1 MSEKS
6 LAHCNDVMPA
16 EKQTVTCESCGKVF
30 KLTGYGPH
38 RKPCI
43 KRAHREKE
51 DNAYLGLLCRGPQQ
65 GKANTVHQF
74 SKNRSHPLQISMNF
88 GIDINSN
95 NVDNILIEYHPSA
108 GRLSEKI
115 PFIEFVWGHRPKAY
129 KPDTSTDP
137 WYPFRSCL
145 DFEFAELVLEATLSK
160 EQINHFL
167 KLIKSA
173 RCGSDPFTLNEY
185 SDLRSTWQAASH
197 CTMAFKKEI
206 VCIDGIDGEPHEF
219 PMYYRPLMD
228 WATDLLKHPGIG
240 PHFVFDAVC
249 LFKFDGSTFVHF
261 VDELWTAAEFWN
273 VQSRLPP
280 DGKVLL
286 FILYADKAKLSSF
299 GRQKGYTVV
308 AWLANLP
315 TWIWNG
321 EGIGG
326 GRIVREDKERSSVMH
341 QRKPQF
347 ANFKNAVWHHSF
359 KKLLETIEKESQ
371 TGCWVN
377 CWDGIVCRFFLVVL
391 ILSADYK
398 EQAVMALVCGV
409 KSNFP
414 CPICLIP
421 CDDISKFPAQCELRT
436 SDNVVK
442 VLQEACSQETAEK
455 GEQILIQQGLRDID
469 NAFLVV
475 ANTDIYCALSW
486 DWLHANFV
494 GKFGDHLWLE
504 PLRILDKGGHR
515 FSAMPRWHGLN
526 HFDEALSVSYTDG
539 QKFED
544 LSKVVVFACHDTLL
558 PAEKE
563 GYLLLRSFELHTTH
577 MLAAGQEALATF
589 NTLMQK
595 FSEKTENTKKN
606 WNFPKNH
613 MRAHA
618 FDDIEAKGVTRNFS
632 TKPNEKMHGPLKEKY
647 QRHTNFKNVADQIL
661 DIDHLELVL
670 EFIHCRITNY
680 DTYISNEEIIGDDDT
695 EQEDF
700 FHVKLGSKTKHP
712 LTLEAVEQRSITDKA
727 FIRFR
732 AKLNE
737 FLNRY
742 FTVVGKPLP
751 GGKPVWFPPNAE
763 ITEYKYIKVNFK
775 SVVDW
780 CQYTDHLWC
789 NPNFHGC
796 SRYDCDIHLNLWRVC
811 EQPHESAEF
820 FSVQSIIRGALLCPD
835 HTRIGNYLV
844 INTIDTD
851 MFLCLQTMHKAAG
864 HH

>member
-1 MSEKS
+1 M
-6 LAHCNDVMPA
+6 
-16 EKQTVTCESCGKVF
+16 T
-30 KLTGYGPH
+30 
-38 RKPCI
+38 
-43 KRAHREKE
+43 KRS
-51 DNAYLGLLCRGPQQ
+51 P
-65 GKANTVHQF
+65 TT
-74 SKNRSHPLQISMNF
+74 

-95 NVDNILIEYHPSA
+95 NVDDILIEYHPSA
-108 GRLSEKI
+108 GWPSEKI
-115 PFIEFVWGHRPKAY
+115 PFVKFVWGHRPKAY
-129 KPDTSTDP
+129 KPNTSTDP
-137 WYPFRSCL
+137 WYPFRSRL
-145 DFEFAELVLEATLSK
+145 DFEFAELVLKAALSK
-160 EQINHFL
+160 EQINCFL

-173 RCGSDPFTLNEY
+173 RCGSDPFMLNEY
-185 SDLRSTWQAASH
+185 SDLHSTWQAASH
-197 CTMAFKKEI
+197 HTTAFKKEI

-228 WATDLLKHPGIG
+228 WAIDLLKHPGVG
-240 PHFVFDAVC
+240 LHFVFDAVR

-280 DGKVLL
+280 DGKVLP
-286 FILYADKAKLSSF
+286 FILYADKVKLSSF
-299 GRQKGYTVV
+299 GRQKGYPVV
-308 AWLANLP
+308 ARLANLP

-326 GRIVREDKERSSVMH
+326 SHIVREDKEHS
-341 QRKPQF
+341 RKPRF
-347 ANFKNAVWHHSF
+347 VNFKNAVWHHSF

-377 CWDGIVCRFFLVVL
+377 CWDGIVCCFFLVVL
-391 ILSADYK
+391 ILSANYE
-398 EQAVMALVCGV
+398 EQAVMALVRGV

-421 CDDISKFPAQCELRT
+421 HDDISKFPAQCELRT

-455 GEQILIQQGLRDID
+455 GEQILIWQGLRDVD

-475 ANTDIYCALSW
+475 ANTDVYHMLSW
-486 DWLHANFV
+486 DRLHANFM
-494 GKFGDHLWLE
+494 GKFGNHLWLE
-504 PLRILDKGGHR
+504 LLRILDKGGHQVMAKVEKN
-515 FSAMPRWHGLN
+515 FSAMPHWHGLN
-526 HFDEALSVSYTDG
+526 HFDEALFYLIYGYKSLT
-539 QKFED
+539 Q
-544 LSKVVVFACHDTLL
+544 VVVFACHDTLL
-558 PAEKE
+558 PVEKE
-563 GYLLLRSFELHTTH
+563 GYLLLHCLRAYIEFDLYTAFELHMTH
-577 MLAAGQEALATF
+577 TLAAGQEALATF

-613 MRAHA
+613 MCAHT
-618 FDDIEAKGVTRNFS
+618 FDDVEAKGVTRNFS
-632 TKPNEKMHGPLKEKY
+632 TKLNEKMHGPLKEKY
-647 QRHTNFKNVADQIL
+647 QRHMNFKNVTDQIL
-661 DIDHLELVL
+661 DIDHLELVS
-670 EFIHCRITNY
+670 EFIHCRITDYNM
-680 DTYISNEEIIGDDDT
+680 YISNEEIIGDDDT

-712 LTLEAVEQRSITDKA
+712 LTLEAIKQRSITDKA
-727 FIRFR
+727 FIRFW

-742 FTVVGKPLP
+742 FTVVGKSLP
-751 GGKPVWFPPNAE
+751 GGKPIQFPPNAE
-763 ITEYKYIKVNFK
+763 IMEYKYIKVNFE

-789 NPNFHGC
+789 NPNFHGR
-796 SRYDCDIHLNLWRVC
+796 SRYDCVLIKTQQQDIFGQLIFMFQCVVGEETFPLALDIHLNLWRVH
-811 EQPHESAEF
+811 EQPCESAKF
-820 FSVQSIIRGALLCPD
+820 FSLQLIICGALLCPD

-844 INTIDTD
+844 IDTIDTD
-851 MFLCLQTMHKAAG
+851 MFLHLQTMHKAAG

>member
-1 MSEKS
+1 
-6 LAHCNDVMPA
+6 MPA

-38 RKPCI
+38 RKLCI
-43 KRAHREKE
+43 KRARREKE
-51 DNAYLGLLCRGPQQ
+51 DNAYLGLLRRGPQQ

-88 GIDINSN
+88 GVDINSN
-95 NVDNILIEYHPSA
+95 NVDDILIEYHPSA

-115 PFIEFVWGHRPKAY
+115 PFIKFAWGHRPKAY

-137 WYPFRSCL
+137 WYPFRSRL
-145 DFEFAELVLEATLSK
+145 DCEFAELVLKAALSK

-173 RCGSDPFTLNEY
+173 RCGSNSFMLNEY
-185 SDLRSTWQAASH
+185 SDLRSTWRAASH
-197 CTMAFKKEI
+197 CTTAFKKEI
-206 VCIDGIDGEPHEF
+206 VCIDGIDSEPHEF

-228 WATDLLKHPGIG
+228 WATNLLKHPGVG
-240 PHFVFDAVC
+240 LHFVFDAVR

-261 VDELWTAAEFWN
+261 IDEPWTAAEFWN

-280 DGKVLL
+280 DGKVLP

-299 GRQKGYTVV
+299 GQQKGYPVV
-308 AWLANLP
+308 ARLANLP
-315 TWIWNG
+315 TWIRNG

-326 GRIVREDKERSSVMH
+326 GRVVGWLPIVREDKEHS
-341 QRKPQF
+341 RKPRF

-359 KKLLETIEKESQ
+359 KKLLETIKKESQ

-377 CWDGIVCRFFLVVL
+377 CWDGIARRFFPVVL

-398 EQAVMALVCGV
+398 EQAVMALVRGV

-414 CPICLIP
+414 GPICLIP
-421 CDDISKFPAQCELRT
+421 HDDISKFPAQCELRT

-442 VLQEACSQETAEK
+442 VLQEARSQETAEK
-455 GEQILIQQGLRDID
+455 GEQILIWQGLCDID

-475 ANTDIYCALSW
+475 ANMDVYRALSW
-486 DWLHANFV
+486 DRLHANFV
-494 GKFGDHLWLE
+494 GKFGDHLWSEL
-504 PLRILDKGGHR
+504 LRILDKGGR
-515 FSAMPRWHGLN
+515 QVMAKVEKNFSAMPHWHGLN
-526 HFDEALSVSYTDG
+526 HFDEALSISYTDG
-539 QKFED
+539 QKFKD

-563 GYLLLRSFELHTTH
+563 GYLLLRCLHAYIEFDLYTAFELHTMH
-577 MLAAGQEALATF
+577 MLAAGREALATF

-613 MRAHA
+613 MHAHA
-618 FDDIEAKGVTRNFS
+618 FDDIKAKGVTRNFS

-647 QRHTNFKNVADQIL
+647 QRRTNFKNVADQIL
-661 DIDHLELVL
+661 DIDHLELVS
-670 EFIHCRITNY
+670 EFIRCRITDY

-712 LTLEAVEQRSITDKA
+712 LTLEAIEQRI
-727 FIRFR
+727 
-732 AKLNE
+732 
-737 FLNRY
+737 
-742 FTVVGKPLP
+742 VGKPLP
-751 GGKPVWFPPNAE
+751 GGKPVRFPPNAE
-763 ITEYKYIKVNFK
+763 IMEYKYIKVNFE

-780 CQYTDHLWC
+780 CQYTDHLQC
-789 NPNFHGC
+789 NPNFHGH
-796 SRYDCDIHLNLWRVC
+796 SHYDCCVVGEETFPLALVQPYDAPTRPRLMKDIHLNLWRVRK
-811 EQPHESAEF
+811 QPCESAEF

-835 HTRIGNYLV
+835 HT
-844 INTIDTD
+844 
-851 MFLCLQTMHKAAG
+851 
-864 HH
+864 